1 MGRGYRPFYLKGQN
15 LCTSQPY
22 DLTLIVPVYNA
33 ETFISPC
40 LDSLLLINV
49 KKEIIVID
57 DGSTDN
63 TPNILANYIR
73 QYPDIKYHY
82 QPNQGVSAARN
93 RGIGLAQ
100 GRFIQ
105 FVDADDYLIYTHY
118 AAILSVL
125 DHFQLD
131 LIQWLHIEEDHSQ
144 NPPYKYAVPLHFPA
158 NKPAAGLIVNSEE
171 VISQLITEQ
180 HRITCWSGLYRK
192 SYLDRYR
199 IRFEEGISA
208 CEDNILWLT
217 RYCFKAACSSTFHNL
232 FTAIVAIMKAAPN
245 ALTMPG
251 LFSRYLPLVRSSNN
265 VKACCYPMRTNAVFS
280 KICRIRCTS
289 IPIPIF
295 IGILMIRSK
304 SK

>member
-1 MGRGYRPFYLKGQN
+1 M
-15 LCTSQPY
+15 
-22 DLTLIVPVYNA
+22 PVYNA

-158 NKPAAGLIVNSEE
+158 NKPAVGLIVNSEE

-208 CEDNILWLT
+208 CEDNIFMVDTLLLQSSLLLYFPQFV
-217 RYCFKAACSSTFHNL
+217 YCYRRHNESCTQRPNNARAFQQIFAACEKLKQRESLLLSNENKRRLLQDMQNKMYLYAYTHFYRHFDDTL
-232 FTAIVAIMKAAPN
+232 KIQMKSCFTEEIIARLRQKGETVW
-245 ALTMPG
+245 L
-251 LFSRYLPLVRSSNN
+251 
-265 VKACCYPMRTNAVFS
+265 
-280 KICRIRCTS
+280 
-289 IPIPIF
+289 
-295 IGILMIRSK
+295 
-304 SK
+304 